1 MITDK
6 EAREAAIKIKE
17 YCSTRKNCGS
27 CVFGGDCITDGMR
40 PSDWCI
46 ETEALSDMERRFAG
60 KALERGF
67 DMVTIDYDA
76 DGRHVFIYDKAQPLR
91 YEFLRADSFPSLH
104 NAGDYSL
111 RDMIRG
117 TYDLQN

>member
-1 MITDK
+1 MITNK

-27 CVFGGDCITDGMR
+27 CIFVSRCITDYMR

-46 ETEALSDMERRFAG
+46 ETEAFSDMERRFAG

-67 DMVTIDYDA
+67 DIVNIDYDA
-76 DGRHVFIYDKAQPLR
+76 DGRHVFIYDAKNPLR
-91 YEFLRADSFPSLH
+91 YEFLRADSFPSLY

-111 RDMIRG
+111 RDMIG
-117 TYDLQN
+117 DNE

>member
-1 MITDK
+1 MITDR
-6 EAREAAIKIKE
+6 EVREAAIKIKE
-17 YCSTRKNCGS
+17 YCYTRKNCGS
-27 CVFGGDCITDGMR
+27 CIFVSRCITDYMR

-46 ETEALSDMERRFAG
+46 ETEASSDMERRFAR

-67 DMVTIDYDA
+67 DMVNIDYDA

-104 NAGDYSL
+104 NVGDYSL
-111 RDMIRG
+111 REIMNRK
-117 TYDLQN
+117 QSNV